1 MLLEFCVVN
10 WLPFSTY
17 MYKLSLLSNF
27 RVALIQKVIFS
38 RTQKYNK
45 ILEKYIMHIKETS
58 IYKVNMSIIISLENR
73 SAKET
78 KWHTNDKL

>member
-58 IYKVNMSIIISLENR
+58 IYKHVYNYIIRKSFSERNKM
-73 SAKET
+73 A
-78 KWHTNDKL
+78 H